1 MVSTVVI
8 FVEGLHADDEAV
20 YFFVSPKRLLT
31 YILLVE
37 DCTAVL
43 RPPVAPT
50 HRSVPRMRS
59 GVNRGEHI
67 CVRYYKIMCVVRT
80 HWLKLSCASQIYACN
95 AAQGG

>member
-1 MVSTVVI
+1 MVVTGVL
-8 FVEGLHADDEAV
+8 FVEELHADDEAV

-50 HRSVPRMRS
+50 HRRVPRMRF
-59 GVNRGEHI
+59 GVDRGEHI
-67 CVRYYKIMCVVRT
+67 CVR
-80 HWLKLSCASQIYACN
+80 
-95 AAQGG
+95 